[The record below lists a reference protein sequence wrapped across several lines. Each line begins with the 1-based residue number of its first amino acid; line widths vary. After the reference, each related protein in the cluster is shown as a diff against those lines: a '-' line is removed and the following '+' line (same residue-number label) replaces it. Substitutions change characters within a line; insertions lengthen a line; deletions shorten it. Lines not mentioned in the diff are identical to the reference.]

1 MANVVQVIIR
11 AKDTS
16 TRVFRGVEQRLGK
29 VGAVGRRIA
38 GVFGDVGRAIAA
50 VGVAVGGAIFGLTR
64 LASRGRDVIEVG
76 RAFTRASGDQQAALK
91 QLRAATNGLVSDF
104 ELMRQF
110 NQAIALGAAD
120 SVEQFA
126 EMATTAQ
133 ALGRALGIDTA
144 FALESLNTG
153 IARQSRLFLDNIGI
167 IVSVEQANEAY
178 AASLGKAVSE
188 LTQAEKREAFRT
200 AAMEAARQK
209 VQELGGVTITGA
221 DATTRFTTE
230 LKNAVDELSRLVATA
245 PEVARFFD
253 AMTRGVELVTGKLPE
268 MLDFLGKIPDAVRAA
283 ADAFNISANPAIN
296 ALNMGRAVG
305 QAFQTGGIESF
316 EDRIARKLAEPVPG
330 SVPRTRAA
338 PSVTPAAPAGPATP
352 AAPDLFDPRVRAGFM
367 LARGGAI
374 APPGAAS
381 SSAEFLALERARTT
395 VGRAAMVGGAEGL
408 SPFEQKEL
416 RRARDE
422 LGVTDEAFR
431 QMIDSLSVG
440 SSQINNAGQVT
451 VAAFGAMAQAAI
463 QGGEITAQSITSMI
477 GNILQSLPGVGG
489 FLGSAIGAVTGIA
502 GALFGGRN
510 DPVPVR
516 VTDFD
521 PEAAQ
526 KLEPRRQGP
535 DHVQVYLNGNLITD
549 ARAARAE
556 IQRAE
561 RRDAVTRIPSTGAA

>member
-11 AKDTS
+11 ARDTS
-16 TRVFRGVEQRLGK
+16 SRVLRGVQKQLGSLRAVARR
-29 VGAVGRRIA
+29 VGGAFRAVGESVVRM
-38 GVFGDVGRAIAA
+38 
-50 VGVAVGGAIFGLTR
+50 GVAVGVAIFGLTR
-64 LASRGRDVIEVG
+64 LASRGRDVIEVQ
-76 RAFTRASGDQQAALK
+76 RAFVRAAGNQEAALGK
-91 QLRAATNGLVSDF
+91 LRAATSGLVSDF
-104 ELMRQF
+104 ELMQQF

-120 SVEQFA
+120 SVDQFA

-144 FALESLNTG
+144 FALQSLNTG

-178 AASLGKAVSE
+178 AAALGKTVSE
-188 LTQAEKREAFRT
+188 LTLAERREAFRT
-200 AAMEAARQK
+200 AAMEAARAK
-209 VQELGGVTITGA
+209 VKELGGVTITGA

-230 LKNAVDELSRLVATA
+230 LKNAVDELGRLVATA

-253 AMTRGVELVTGKLPE
+253 AMTRGIELVTGKLPE
-268 MLDFLGKIPDAVRAA
+268 MIDFLGKIPDAVRAA
-283 ADAFNISANPAIN
+283 FDAFSISANPAIN
-296 ALNMGRAVG
+296 ALNVGRAVG
-305 QAFQTGGIESF
+305 QAFRTGDIERF
-316 EDRIARKLAEPVPG
+316 EDRIARELAEPVPG
-330 SVPRTRAA
+330 AATPRRAA
-338 PSVTPAAPAGPATP
+338 PITPATP
-352 AAPDLFDPRVRAGFM
+352 PAEPPAPDLFDPRLRAGLL
-367 LARGGAI
+367 LARGG
-374 APPGAAS
+374 PGTSLGAVGS
-381 SSAEFLALERARTT
+381 SDAFLARERARGI
-395 VGRAAMVGGAEGL
+395 VGRAAMAGGAEGL
-408 SPFEQKEL
+408 APFEQKEL

-422 LGVTDEAFR
+422 LGVTDEAFQ

-440 SSQINNAGQVT
+440 SEQISRAGQVT
-451 VAAFGAMAQAAI
+451 VASFGAMAQAAI

-502 GALFGGRN
+502 GALFGGRD

-521 PEAAQ
+521 PEAEQ

-535 DHVQVYLNGNLITD
+535 DSVQVFINGQLITD

-556 IQRAE
+556 IRRAE
-561 RRDAVTRIPSTGAA
+561 RRDAVTRIPQAG